1 MKKVLTKIKLRISL
15 TYTLPGAE
23 NMRGGKRPGAGRKPV
38 QNKRRIMFQTRWND
52 DEASM
57 IVKAAKEAGLKPSQF
72 IRAAAL
78 EKANEVVADWG

>member
-1 MKKVLTKIKLRISL
+1 
-15 TYTLPGAE
+15 
-23 NMRGGKRPGAGRKPV
+23 MRGGKRPGAGRKPV